1 MEAGGFV
8 VSVETIMSFLQLR
21 KVLKIQRK
29 LRDALL
35 FKWNKRLQ
43 L

>member
-1 MEAGGFV
+1 M

-35 FKWNKRLQ
+35 FKWNKRFQ